1 MNKAVEQM
9 NQVIQMTTQ
18 TNTNTNKQRIT
29 NRNEKTIGMKKN
41 WYT

>member
-9 NQVIQMTTQ
+9 NEVIKMTTQ
-18 TNTNTNKQRIT
+18 TNTNTNKQTNT

-41 WYT
+41 WYK

>member
-9 NQVIQMTTQ
+9 NEVIKMTTQ
-18 TNTNTNKQRIT
+18 TNTNTNKQTNT

-41 WYT
+41 WYE